1 MPSHHPCSLTP
12 LPLIF
17 VADSGPPRPGS
28 SSHEINIHSHAESHP
43 TYDGGFVYSSHTTIT
58 SESTPLPLPLPLP
71 PPPPYLPLP
80 PVYGHHMP
88 PSRQMSTVSS
98 RGPRLALPPPPSIGP
113 PPPPPSYVSSPYT
126 YTRSRSAAPSYASSS
141 SRTARPDSFY
151 TPSLTPTTTT
161 TTATGSSR
169 RYPPVSSRGRSH
181 LPQQVLVL
189 CDAPPS
195 SVSSQR
201 RSRYSSVQDESTVAP
216 ESSVSNQ
223 TYNAERA
230 ARRDMEA
237 RGRASRRSSSQC
249 R

>member
-1 MPSHHPCSLTP
+1 MPSRHPCSLTP
-12 LPLIF
+12 VPLIF
-17 VADSGPPRPGS
+17 IAGSGPPRPS
-28 SSHEINIHSHAESHP
+28 PSSHEINIHSHAESHP
-43 TYDGGFVYSSHTTIT
+43 THDGGFVYSSHTTIT
-58 SESTPLPLPLPLP
+58 SESAPLPLPPPP

-80 PVYGHHMP
+80 PVYGHHLP
-88 PSRQMSTVSS
+88 PSRQMSAVSS
-98 RGPRLALPPPPSIGP
+98 RGPRLALPPPPSIG

-141 SRTARPDSFY
+141 RTARPDSFY
-151 TPSLTPTTTT
+151 TPSLTTTA
-161 TTATGSSR
+161 TATGSSR
-169 RYPPVSSRGRSH
+169 RYPPVSSRGRSR
-181 LPQQVLVL
+181 LPQQVLML

-195 SVSSQR
+195 SASSSQR

-223 TYNAERA
+223 THNAERA

>member
-17 VADSGPPRPGS
+17 IADSGPPGPGS
-28 SSHEINIHSHAESHP
+28 SSHEINIRSHAESHS
-43 TYDGGFVYSSHTTIT
+43 THDGGFVYSSHTTIT
-58 SESTPLPLPLPLP
+58 SESTPLPLP

-80 PVYGHHMP
+80 PVYGHHLP

-98 RGPRLALPPPPSIGP
+98 RGPRLALPPPPSIG

-151 TPSLTPTTTT
+151 TPSQTTT

-169 RYPPVSSRGRSH
+169 RYPPVSSRGRSR
-181 LPQQVLVL
+181 LPQQVLML
-189 CDAPPS
+189 GDGPPS